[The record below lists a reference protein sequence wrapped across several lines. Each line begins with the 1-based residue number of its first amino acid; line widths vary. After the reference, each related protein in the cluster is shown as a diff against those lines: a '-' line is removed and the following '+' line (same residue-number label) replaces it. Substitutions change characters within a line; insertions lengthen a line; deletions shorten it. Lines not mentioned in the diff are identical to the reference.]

1 MSDARDVDAER
12 AGNEA
17 GVVNRAELQAA
28 ERTIAKVRALAA
40 YSTDG
45 RGSAI
50 PLDWPE
56 YRAALLALHGDGAE
70 LVIELVREAG
80 YMARMAEVGVVPAR
94 ASEMPSYARVA
105 VAGYLRHRA
114 SMIRCAASSGLD
126 PDARSRQLS
135 RAHDYEMAAD
145 EIEHIQRHVDVD
157 GCQE

>member
-80 YMARMAEVGVVPAR
+80 YMARMIDGHAFLRAPFHGGYVGLPSWLASDELASLAR
-94 ASEMPSYARVA
+94 
-105 VAGYLRHRA
+105 
-114 SMIRCAASSGLD
+114 
-126 PDARSRQLS
+126 
-135 RAHDYEMAAD
+135 
-145 EIEHIQRHVDVD
+145 EHFGVDVEPEELWRAMQTLAAETKRRARQRRRTR
-157 GCQE
+157 GRRAA